1 MSRPLVKVL
10 RLPRNFGVKETLVLE
25 EALLRHD
32 PSNSNWLIQ
41 VLVAM
46 LSVYHDVL
54 PSPSTFGHDALTTPR
69 ALQHHRG
76 RRYCLSISR

>member
-1 MSRPLVKVL
+1 MLQGLLLGSGMLSWMEVLGGRALRTATMSRPLVKVL

-46 LSVYHDVL
+46 LSV
-54 PSPSTFGHDALTTPR
+54 SHDALDLRP
-69 ALQHHRG
+69 
-76 RRYCLSISR
+76 